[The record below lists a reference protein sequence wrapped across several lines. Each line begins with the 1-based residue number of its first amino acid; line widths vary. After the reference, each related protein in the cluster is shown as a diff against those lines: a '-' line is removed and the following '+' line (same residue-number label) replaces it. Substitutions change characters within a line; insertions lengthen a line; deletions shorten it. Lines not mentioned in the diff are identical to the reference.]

1 MNLIL
6 NSLGLFND
14 NVLDNLK
21 ELVIIENNK
30 NIEGANNEE
39 DS

>member
-1 MNLIL
+1 MNLML

-21 ELVIIENNK
+21 ELVIIENNN